1 MAAMLTARRGGGNG
15 ANAESDFRQVAA
27 PDRDA
32 ARMRCANRLRGVGA
46 AVTGRHRGPR
56 YVVRAAPM
64 WRTAMRSSDVLFMLL
79 GLGWGAYEALLSYRR
94 RASDGGAQDQGT
106 LKLLWRVLYAAVVVA
121 VLLAFTG
128 MWRFPPQ
135 WQEPLRWAG
144 CALIA
149 GGLALR
155 LWAIRVLD
163 RWFTVHVTIQA
174 DHRLIRRGP
183 YRWLRHPSYTGA
195 LLAFY
200 GLALGLGNG
209 LSLLAIVPP
218 VTWAFLRRIRVEEAL
233 LLRAFPIEYPH
244 YAARSWRLLPFVW

>member
-1 MAAMLTARRGGGNG
+1 
-15 ANAESDFRQVAA
+15 
-27 PDRDA
+27 
-32 ARMRCANRLRGVGA
+32 
-46 AVTGRHRGPR
+46 
-56 YVVRAAPM
+56 
-64 WRTAMRSSDVLFMLL
+64 MRSSDVLFMLL

-135 WQEPLRWAG
+135 WQEPLRWTG

-174 DHRLIRRGP
+174 DHRLIRHGP
-183 YRWLRHPSYTGA
+183 YRRLRHPSYTGA

-200 GLALGLGNG
+200 GLAIGLGNG
-209 LSLLAIVPP
+209 LSLLAIVPT

-233 LLRAFPIEYPH
+233 LIRAFPTEYPH